1 MSIRAV
7 IQRQGGPEVI
17 DFVEDETASTPPGPG
32 EVRMR
37 HTAIGLNLID
47 TYHRAG
53 VYPLKLPSGLG
64 MEASGVVLDC
74 GPGVEDFAPGD
85 RVAYAGGALRAYAHE
100 RLIEASHL
108 VRLPP
113 DIGDEVAAAVLL
125 KGMTVRYLLT
135 RTFAVRAGHV
145 LLVHAAAGGVGSLL
159 VPWAKHLGARVIG
172 CARGAEKQDAARA
185 SGCDHVLDAEHPDF
199 VRQVRD
205 LTGGVG
211 VDVAYDSVGRAT
223 FDASLACLR
232 RLGMLVSYG
241 NASGKPPAIEPTR
254 LAAMGIVVSHAT
266 DPRRLHRDATGTRCH
281 GRRGLR
287 RLAPRRDP
295 GRHPAALPAARSP
308 ARPRGNGLA
317 HVARTV
323 RAAAL
328 TEQRGYRP
336 LVLNSSSAAFI
347 RSSENR
353 LIMWFRPSC
362 ASSAFFSGA

>member
-254 LAAMGIVVSHAT
+254 LAAMGSLFLTRPILGDYIAT
-266 DPRRLHRDATGTRCH
+266 RPELDATADAVFDAL
-281 GRRGLR
+281 RRGVILADIRQRYPLLEARRAHEEMASRTLR
-287 RLAPRRDP
+287 GLSVL
-295 GRHPAALPAARSP
+295 LP
-308 ARPRGNGLA
+308 
-317 HVARTV
+317 
-323 RAAAL
+323 
-328 TEQRGYRP
+328 
-336 LVLNSSSAAFI
+336 
-347 RSSENR
+347 
-353 LIMWFRPSC
+353 
-362 ASSAFFSGA
+362 